1 MNIILLSGGS
11 GKRLWPLSNDVRS
24 KQFIRILKGSDG
36 YESMVQRV
44 YRQIRKDDP
53 DGNIVTATG
62 KTQVSAIHN
71 HLGDNVDICIEPER
85 RNTYPAILLAAAYIK
100 EKKNLSNNDV
110 VIICPV
116 DPYVDDDYF
125 QKLKELDN
133 VARTGEYNITLMGVA
148 PSEPSEKF
156 GYIIPE
162 DKEKETSKVKSF
174 KEKPSRKKAEEYIYA
189 GGLWNC
195 GVFAFKIGY
204 LLNKA
209 PYKTFDDIYHNYNL
223 LTKTSFDYEIVEKE
237 DNIGIVKFN
246 GTWRDIGTWNALTE
260 VMADSTIGNVSLDS
274 TTENTHVINELN
286 MPLLC
291 MGLKDM
297 IVAASS
303 DGILVSSKEQSQY
316 IKEYAE
322 KIATDA
328 MFAEKSWGSFTV
340 IDAGKDSLTIKI
352 KLLPKHQ
359 LKYHSHKKRDE
370 VWTIL
375 NGEGEVTFDDT
386 RFKVTKG
393 DTIKLPKNSK
403 HTIKALTDLEVI
415 EVQIGKSIS
424 ISDKYVYEI

>member
-24 KQFIRILKGSDG
+24 KQFIRMLKGSDG

-44 YRQIRKDDP
+44 YHQIRKDDP
-53 DGNIVTATG
+53 AGNIVIATG

-71 HLGDNVDICIEPER
+71 HLGDDVDICMEPER
-85 RNTYPAILLAAAYIK
+85 RNTYPAILLATAYIK
-100 EKKNLSNNDV
+100 ETKNLSDDDV

-133 VARTGEYNITLMGVA
+133 VVRTGEYNITLMGVA

-162 DKEKETSKVKSF
+162 DKGEETSRVKSF
-174 KEKPSRKKAEEYIYA
+174 KEKPDRKTAGEYIKA

-204 LLNKA
+204 LLNKV
-209 PYKTFDDIYHNYNL
+209 PYKAFDDIYRNYNL

-246 GTWRDIGTWNALTE
+246 GIWKDIGTWNALTD
-260 VMADSTIGNVSLDS
+260 VMAESTIGNVTLDA
-274 TTENTHVINELN
+274 TTKNTHVINELN

-297 IVAASS
+297 VVAASS

-316 IKEYAE
+316 IREYAE
-322 KIATDA
+322 KISTQA
-328 MFAEKSWGSFTV
+328 MFAEKSWGSFTI

-352 KLLPKHQ
+352 KLLHNHQ
-359 LKYHSHKKRDE
+359 LKYHSHQKRDE

-375 NGEGEVTFDDT
+375 NGEGEVILNDT
-386 RFKVTKG
+386 RIKVTKG

-403 HTIKALTDLEVI
+403 HAIKALTDLEVI
-415 EVQIGKSIS
+415 EVQIGKNIS
-424 ISDKYVYEI
+424 ISDKTIWMK